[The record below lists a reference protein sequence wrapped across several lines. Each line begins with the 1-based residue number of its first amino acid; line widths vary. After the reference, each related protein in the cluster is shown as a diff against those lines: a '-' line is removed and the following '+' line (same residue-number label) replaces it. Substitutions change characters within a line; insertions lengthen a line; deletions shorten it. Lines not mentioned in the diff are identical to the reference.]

1 MLRNDSRQEEY
12 VASGFLPFSAAS
24 WWDWYLWFPLSN
36 KPKQNTLAQLG
47 LPLFLIYWRET
58 GAGGGGIS
66 TTILRPC
73 PPHRAMPILLAH
85 LFHPR
90 CPIKQINSTVDNKV
104 SILPFSLSFPYTRV
118 PQHNTVTVGS
128 R

>member
-1 MLRNDSRQEEY
+1 MILGNRVRGIMIST
-12 VASGFLPFSAAS
+12 L
-24 WWDWYLWFPLSN
+24 LSCQLVGLVFVVSSF
-36 KPKQNTLAQLG
+36 KPKQNTLATLG

-58 GAGGGGIS
+58 GFIS
-66 TTILRPC
+66 TAIPRPC
-73 PPHRAMPILLAH
+73 PPHSAMPVLLAD
-85 LFHPR
+85 LFHPH

-104 SILPFSLSFPYTRV
+104 YIPPVSSSFPYTRV

>member
-36 KPKQNTLAQLG
+36 KPKQNTLAALG

-58 GAGGGGIS
+58 GAGGEAVSPLRSRDHADSSCTFIS
-66 TTILRPC
+66 P
-73 PPHRAMPILLAH
+73 
-85 LFHPR
+85 
-90 CPIKQINSTVDNKV
+90 S
-104 SILPFSLSFPYTRV
+104 LPYKAD
-118 PQHNTVTVGS
+118 
-128 R
+128 